1 MPYAKN
7 GFWEYLPPG
16 YGDGVKRPLLAFFH
30 GVGENGSGNATDLNK
45 VLAQGPPKLINANQW
60 PGARPF
66 VVLSMQ
72 HAGGGCP
79 ATTEIHDFY
88 TFAMTTYQVDPARI
102 YITGLSCGAHGAWS
116 YLGQYKG
123 EQVVAGVLIAGDSN
137 RGYNTAG
144 CSLLTTVSIWDFH
157 GTADS
162 AEPFSVDSAGMMK
175 FLACPMPHQEVKFT
189 PIQGANHE
197 PSWTVT
203 YDLTGGNDIY
213 AWLLSKTR

>member
-1 MPYAKN
+1 
-7 GFWEYLPPG
+7 
-16 YGDGVKRPLLAFFH
+16 
-30 GVGENGSGNATDLNK
+30 
-45 VLAQGPPKLINANQW
+45 
-60 PGARPF
+60 
-66 VVLSMQ
+66 
-72 HAGGGCP
+72 
-79 ATTEIHDFY
+79 
-88 TFAMTTYQVDPARI
+88 
-102 YITGLSCGAHGAWS
+102 
-116 YLGQYKG
+116 
-123 EQVVAGVLIAGDSN
+123 VAGVLIAGDSN
-137 RGYNTAG
+137 RGYNTGG
-144 CSLLTTVSIWDFH
+144 CSLLTTVAIWDFH